1 MLIFGTATLT
11 FQANYLLKAF
21 TTKSNTSQLTPAVSS
36 NEFEKIILFWTLYRN
51 LSWITYMNINGSIKC
66 GQQKYKCFV
75 SNDKQLFSRSSA
87 VVFHGIAKR
96 FFYDLDLAR
105 SLTRPPGQRWIFFN
119 FEPPSKHKK
128 YIQKL
133 KQKTNSVFNW
143 TMTYKLSSDIRFGC
157 GEVFPGK
164 FQGGYDPNK
173 NYLQGRTK
181 TAVAFISNCVV
192 DRLLLIKKL
201 RKYIDVD
208 IYGRCGKMTCGQH
221 CFSLLSQYKFYLAFE
236 SRFCQDYITEKAYNN
251 AFWNGIVPVI
261 ISGANLSNPNV
272 VPPNSFINGRSF
284 KRAKHLADH
293 LMHIGSDP
301 QLYNEFFKWKDHWFV
316 SRIHEYGS
324 DHEKSLSIPCRIC
337 EKLYEQNHQEKTYH
351 DLAQWYSTKQN
362 CKLYPHWI

>member
-1 MLIFGTATLT
+1 MLIFGATT
-11 FQANYLLKAF
+11 YLLEVF
-21 TTKSNTSQLTPAVSS
+21 STKDNTSQPTLAVSS
-36 NEFEKIILFWTLYRN
+36 NQFEKIILFWTLYRN
-51 LSWITYMNINGSIKC
+51 LSWIKYMKINGSIQC

-105 SLTRPPGQRWIFFN
+105 SLTRPQGQRWIFFN
-119 FEPPSKHKK
+119 IEPPSKHEK

-133 KQKTNSVFNW
+133 KQKAKSVFNW
-143 TMTYKLSSDIRFGC
+143 TMTYMLSSDIRFGY

-173 NYLQGRTK
+173 NYLQGRKK

-201 RKYIDVD
+201 EKYIDVD
-208 IYGRCGKMTCGQH
+208 VYGRCGKKKTCGQH

-236 SRFCQDYITEKAYNN
+236 SRNCQDYLTEKTYHN

-261 ISGANLSNPNV
+261 ISGADLSNPSV

-284 KRAKHLADH
+284 RRAKHLADH
-293 LMHIGSDP
+293 LINIGSDP
-301 QLYNEFFKWKDHWFV
+301 QLYNEFFKWKDNWFV
-316 SRIHEYGS
+316 SRLHEYGS
-324 DHEKSLSIPCRIC
+324 DHENSLSIPCRVC
-337 EKLYEQNHQEKTYH
+337 EKLYEQNHQEKIYH
-351 DLAQWYSTKQN
+351 DLSQWYSNEQN
-362 CKLYPHWI
+362 CKLYPHLI